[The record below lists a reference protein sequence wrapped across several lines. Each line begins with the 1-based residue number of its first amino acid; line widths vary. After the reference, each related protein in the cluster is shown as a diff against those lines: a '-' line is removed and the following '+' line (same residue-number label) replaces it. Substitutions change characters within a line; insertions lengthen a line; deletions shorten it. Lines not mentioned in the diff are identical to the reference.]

1 MKRIFLL
8 EDDAAIARNL
18 LLHPDGFAV
27 THASTRWEAP
37 VALSESKFDLAFID
51 ISLPNGNGFTV
62 YTKIKK
68 NQYTPIIF
76 LTASGDEESVVTGL
90 NTCTDGYI
98 TQSFRSHEL
107 IARIGSDMVKKDGSE
122 VFLS

>member
-1 MKRIFLL
+1 MRQLL
-8 EDDAAIARNL
+8 ETFCFTQMDLQSLTLPR
-18 LLHPDGFAV
+18 GGK
-27 THASTRWEAP
+27 AP

-90 NTCTDGYI
+90 NTCTDDYI